1 MALDGVILH
10 QINQQLKSMLPAKI
24 NKIQQPGL
32 RVFIYAPQQSSK
44 QTAADLGAQCI

>member
-24 NKIQQPGL
+24 NKIQQL
-32 RVFIYAPQQSSK
+32 SDCEFPQQSSK